1 MTKKIFLFL
10 FFTCLNIFGQ
20 QNSLQ
25 KLKTNNDLENY
36 CYALLDEF
44 VANPTQNNLK
54 NISKIPESLWRKPK
68 TNPENLAVVVILC
81 NRGFYEKQFGQLFNA
96 IKSYELASLIY
107 QKNKLSNY
115 DIIEYCLKPLGNLYT
130 ITGDYTNAENCIK
143 QYLFVAI
150 KNKNNDQKV
159 SAIINLSAVYKSV
172 GKNNESI
179 EIIYE
184 ALKTNGVLPE
194 KQLILY
200 HNLASNYIAINQ
212 LDKAKYILEK
222 SLAIKK
228 LPYSYQNLAH
238 IFRKQKAFN
247 KAHNYLAKAKNA
259 LIQSSTKNE
268 LSKIYLEEASLYFD
282 ENRMDEAKNS
292 IQKVFKNDILNYNT
306 TQIYPN
312 KKQLYP
318 NINLIDALDLWAT
331 IFHQKKDFI
340 NEIACYN
347 LSFYV
352 ENQFH
357 KVLFYENSKLVNYS
371 NSRARAEKTIEA
383 YTSLY
388 LTTKNQK
395 YLAEA
400 FELQENTKFRTL
412 KENLAFTSNKT
423 NVKQQNLLLEIQTLE
438 NIILI
443 EQQKQSNANI
453 EIIYKAIKD
462 QNLLMS
468 QLKSYKNNT
477 SINYDQKIDLLQ
489 LKQKLKKDDA
499 IVVVYFFGNKKTYVF
514 TVTFK
519 NIEITS
525 FVNSPENRNTITTYI
540 DYFTNAS
547 KINNDI
553 EGYKSASFK
562 AYKLLQ
568 LPQKES
574 KNLIVIPDGLL
585 SFVSFESLL
594 TNKTTQKKYSKL
606 PYLLHDFTISYNTT
620 ISFYLDSKK
629 PMFHKTSVLGIFPIF
644 QNSQKELYFS
654 KQELQNTQS
663 VFSGKYLK
671 NAEASF
677 DHFKSNCHEY
687 SILHLS
693 THAFSGDL
701 QMPATISFYD
711 KEVMYNELSALKIN
725 PNLVVLSACETGLGK
740 LYKGEGAMS
749 IARGFQ
755 NAGANNMLFS
765 LWSINDFTTSK
776 IIENFYS
783 NLSNNITYSEA
794 NTNSKIQFL
803 SDPNIPNNKK
813 SPYYWSAFVYYG
825 SLETNKNQNCFW
837 FWITGVILLFGF
849 AIWARKKI
857 KIYENEHS

>member
-1 MTKKIFLFL
+1 MTKKIFFLL
-10 FFTCLNIFGQ
+10 FFTSLNIFGQ
-20 QNSLQ
+20 QDSFK
-25 KLKTNNDLENY
+25 KLKAKDDLENF
-36 CYALLDEF
+36 CYTLLDEF
-44 VANPTQNNLK
+44 IANPTPNNLK
-54 NISKIPESLWRKPK
+54 NISEIPESLWRKPK
-68 TNPENLAVVVILC
+68 TKPENLAIVIILC

-96 IKSYELASLIY
+96 IKSYEQASLIY

-130 ITGDYTNAENCIK
+130 LTGDYTNAENCIK

-172 GKNNESI
+172 GKNNETI
-179 EIIYE
+179 EIIE
-184 ALKTNGVLPE
+184 DALKTNDILPE
-194 KQLILY
+194 KKLILY
-200 HNLASNYIAINQ
+200 HNLASNYIIMNQ
-212 LDKAKYILEK
+212 LDQARSILEK
-222 SLAIKK
+222 SFAIEKSS
-228 LPYSYQNLAH
+228 YSYQNLAH

-247 KAHNYLAKAKNA
+247 KAHDYLAKAKNN
-259 LIQSSTKNE
+259 LIKSNSKNE

-282 ENRMDEAKNS
+282 ENRIYEAKNT
-292 IQKVFKNDILNYNT
+292 IQKLFQNDILNYKT
-306 TQIYPN
+306 TEIYPN

-318 NINLIDALDLWAT
+318 NINLIDALDLLAS
-331 IFHQKKDFI
+331 IFHQKTDFI

-357 KVLFYENSKLVNYS
+357 KVLFYESSKLVNYN

-412 KENLAFTSNKT
+412 KENLAFTSDKT
-423 NVKQQNLLLEIQTLE
+423 NIKQQNLLLEIQTLE
-438 NIILI
+438 NTILI
-443 EQQKQSNANI
+443 EQQKESNAKI
-453 EIIYKAIKD
+453 EVIYKAIKD

-477 SINYDQKIDLLQ
+477 TNNYDKKIDLVQ
-489 LKQKLKKDDA
+489 LKQKLKKEDA
-499 IVVVYFFGNKKTYVF
+499 TVVVCFFGNKKTYIF
-514 TVTFK
+514 TVTPSDIK
-519 NIEITS
+519 VNS
-525 FVNSPENRNTITTYI
+525 FINSPENRNTITTYI

-553 EGYKSASFK
+553 EGYKLTSFRL
-562 AYKLLQ
+562 YKLLQ
-568 LPQKES
+568 LPQKSS

-594 TNKTTQKKYSKL
+594 TNKTSQKKYSKL
-606 PYLLHDFTISYNTT
+606 PYLLHDFTISYNTA

-629 PMFHKTSVLGIFPIF
+629 PSFDKNTVLGIFPIF

-654 KQELQNTQS
+654 KKELQNTQS
-663 VFSGKYLK
+663 VFAGKYLK

-677 DHFKSNCHEY
+677 DHFKLNCHQY

-693 THAFSGDL
+693 THAFSGDI
-701 QMPATISFYD
+701 QIPATISFYD

-755 NAGANNMLFS
+755 NTGASNMLFS

-783 NLSNNITYSEA
+783 NLNKRLTYSEA
-794 NTNSKIQFL
+794 NTSSKIQFL
-803 SDPNIPNNKK
+803 NDVDIPNAKK

-825 SLETNKNQNCFW
+825 ALETNETHNYFW
-837 FWITGVILLFGF
+837 LWILGVILLF
-849 AIWARKKI
+849 ALVIWRRKI
-857 KIYENEHS
+857 F